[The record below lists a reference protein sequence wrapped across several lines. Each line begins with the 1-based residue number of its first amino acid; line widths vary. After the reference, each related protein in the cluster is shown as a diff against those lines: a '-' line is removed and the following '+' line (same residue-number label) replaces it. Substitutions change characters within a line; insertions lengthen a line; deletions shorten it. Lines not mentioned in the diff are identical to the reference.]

1 MGTRTVGVSIPV
13 PEPHGSLLQRCR
25 AGFGD
30 PAAYAIPSHVTLL
43 PPTVTG
49 DSGLPALARHLA
61 DVAEDGRAFPLRL
74 SGTGTFRP
82 LTPVVFVTL
91 AEGAAECGALQERVR
106 SGPVRRDLD
115 FPYHPHVTVAHGI
128 APEAL
133 DRAQREL
140 TGFSAAWTVTGFAL
154 YEQDAAG
161 VWHTL
166 RDFPFGRPGGAPGGV
181 PHQHGVRPG
190 ADTGGR
196 AA

>member
-1 MGTRTVGVSIPV
+1 MSIPV
-13 PEPHGSLLQRCR
+13 PEPYGSRLQRRR

-30 PAAYAIPSHVTLL
+30 PAAHAIPTHVTLL
-43 PPTVTG
+43 PPTGADDDV
-49 DSGLPALARHLA
+49 LPAFAGHLA
-61 DVAEDGRAFPLRL
+61 AVAERGRSFPMRL

-91 AEGAAECGALQERVR
+91 AVGAPECAALQEHVR
-106 SGPVRRDLD
+106 SGPVRRELD
-115 FPYHPHVTVAHGI
+115 FPYHPHVTVAHGVP
-128 APEAL
+128 PEAL

-140 TGFSAAWTVTGFAL
+140 AGFCAAWTVTGFAL

-166 RDFPFGRPGGAPGGV
+166 RDFPFGRPRAAAGV

-196 AA
+196 PA